1 MLSSIRKVWRLLN
14 VLKACEKHRVQFEK
28 EERKAEKDRIR
39 KERAEWVPEWIL
51 KKEEEQKKEEE
62 KVKEKDPFVLRIMKP
77 VFGNAGGQILLA
89 LILLAVGIALGIY
102 LKESEMDRLIW
113 KLLFLTASLII
124 LLYLFYQARRFLY
137 KEENL
142 PYLMTLPLT
151 QTELLMAKYLQLL
164 GSAYRVMMVV
174 MIPLWLGYVAVVQG
188 DWFISVAVWIG
199 ILVIPQF
206 VLLLLYSGLILGHL
220 CLRYLTTSRRR
231 ILFALLAGIFLSLLL
246 IVLQMITNQKFLRLL
261 GEFLLNLMVFNLPL
275 GWIMQS
281 QNLSSLILNI
291 VVLVMMVGI
300 SWLLFLLFCPILY
313 RRSSLQ
319 RWDLADDTMPPSEQ
333 FHRIVRQ
340 HSPRLALF
348 IREMRSIKGIKAY
361 WSTRI
366 QGILISLILPL
377 LLAIAE
383 VLFTAI
389 VGSRESTETLRI
401 VTVIIGNALPM
412 AVIQSWMNM
421 PAATTYSRDQSSMNL
436 FMRMP
441 IAWPKKK
448 SMRNLAERVKTRF
461 SRVQFIWNFLRQMG
475 IAWSEEQSTRNPFKR
490 IRTAWSQARA
500 SGNKPVRRQITWR
513 DFLHAKICAGICC
526 CILEAVPSL
535 LLFSWL
541 LVHENR
547 ISLSGL
553 FPVLLFYVLI
563 LIAITELRCF
573 EDFFR
578 PVEGWKSFKELVTK
592 KKTASGKSLFIV
604 LLTVPILF
612 LAGILIEWQ
621 MESELTAL
629 KTLLGLIIAA
639 VVLHIL
645 LHKILF
651 RMVLKEMKRIG
662 CEEEVPGKL
671 ERLGRVFQKTAAVVK
686 AGVEKIKGFRGDRDD
701 LD

>member
-1 MLSSIRKVWRLLN
+1 MLSSVRKVWKLLG
-14 VLKACEKHRVQFEK
+14 VLNACEKQRIQFEK
-28 EERKAEKDRIR
+28 EERKAEQDRIR

-62 KVKEKDPFVLRIMKP
+62 KEKDPVVLLILKP

-89 LILLAVGIALGIY
+89 LILLAAGIALGIY

-124 LLYLFYQARRFLY
+124 LLYLFHQARRFLY

-164 GSAYRVMMVV
+164 LSAYRIMMVV
-174 MIPLWLGYVAVVQG
+174 MIPLWLGYIAVVQG
-188 DWFISVAVWIG
+188 NLFISVAVWIG

-206 VLLLLYSGLILGHL
+206 VLLLLYSGLILGQL
-220 CLRYLTTSRRR
+220 YLRFLATNRRW
-231 ILFALLAGIFLSLLL
+231 ILFALLAGFSLILLL
-246 IVLQMITNQKFLRLL
+246 IGLQILTNQKFLRLL

-275 GWIMQS
+275 GWIMQC
-281 QNLSSLILNI
+281 QDLPSLIPNI
-291 VVLVMMVGI
+291 VALALMVGI
-300 SWLLFLLFCPILY
+300 SWLLFLRVCPRLF
-313 RRSSLQ
+313 RKSSLQ

-333 FHRIVRQ
+333 FPRIVKQ

-361 WSTRI
+361 RSTRI

-377 LLAIAE
+377 LFAIAE
-383 VLFTAI
+383 VLFNAI

-401 VTVIIGNALPM
+401 VIVIIGNALPM
-412 AVIQSWMNM
+412 AVIQSWMDIS
-421 PAATTYSRDQSSMNL
+421 AATTYSRDQSSMNL

-441 IAWPKKK
+441 IAWSNKK
-448 SMRNLAERVKTRF
+448 S
-461 SRVQFIWNFLRQMG
+461 
-475 IAWSEEQSTRNPFKR
+475 
-490 IRTAWSQARA
+490 IRDL
-500 SGNKPVRRQITWR
+500 PERRQITWR
-513 DFLHAKICAGICC
+513 DFLHAKIYAGICC
-526 CILEAVPSL
+526 CILGAVPSL

-563 LIAITELRCF
+563 LITVTELRCF

-592 KKTASGKSLFIV
+592 KRTASGRSLFIV
-604 LLTVPILF
+604 FLFIPILF
-612 LAGILIEWQ
+612 LSSILIEWQ
-621 MESELTAL
+621 MESELTVL
-629 KTLLGLIIAA
+629 KMLLGLILGAIF
-639 VVLHIL
+639 LHIL

-651 RMVLKEMKRIG
+651 RMVLKEMKRIAH
-662 CEEEVPGKL
+662 EEEVPGKL

-686 AGVEKIKGFRGDRDD
+686 AGVEKMKGFRGDRDID
-701 LD
+701 